1 MKTCVKCTI
10 NWGSIYNSIKLVKSE
25 VNFWFCMILTEFI
38 DYTRALF
45 DFAGSRVFSS
55 ILHVRYMLTCKIMA
69 ARDFDNLG
77 LEQHSPI
84 HSTSLSS
91 LLFLNLELHFK
102 WTILWRS
109 IFVAV
114 LFTWIFFFAAGV
126 GFMLTQHTCLQARPS
141 CSFSTCSESPFPYR
155 CQFRISYNIPH
166 WEHRWV
172 QVMQRCCP
180 KIRWCYSRQHH
191 FCQAPS

>member
-1 MKTCVKCTI
+1 
-10 NWGSIYNSIKLVKSE
+10 
-25 VNFWFCMILTEFI
+25 MILTEFI

-91 LLFLNLELHFK
+91 LLFSNLELHFK
-102 WTILWRS
+102 WTIL
-109 IFVAV
+109 
-114 LFTWIFFFAAGV
+114 
-126 GFMLTQHTCLQARPS
+126 
-141 CSFSTCSESPFPYR
+141 
-155 CQFRISYNIPH
+155 
-166 WEHRWV
+166 
-172 QVMQRCCP
+172 
-180 KIRWCYSRQHH
+180 
-191 FCQAPS
+191 

>member
-1 MKTCVKCTI
+1 MTHNHRYYHMKTCVKCTI

-91 LLFLNLELHFK
+91 LLFSNLELHFK

-114 LFTWIFFFAAGV
+114 LFTWIFFFCSGSWFYAHTAYLLASETKLLVQYLFGVPLSLQMSVQNQLQHPSLGTQMGTSHAA
-126 GFMLTQHTCLQARPS
+126 MLSKDQMMLP
-141 CSFSTCSESPFPYR
+141 
-155 CQFRISYNIPH
+155 
-166 WEHRWV
+166 
-172 QVMQRCCP
+172 
-180 KIRWCYSRQHH
+180 
-191 FCQAPS
+191 